1 MRSGNSNQKK
11 KTRFACTPLA
21 GAAPWSVPTQ
31 QTVYVVAPTLQLLRS
46 SLTRCT
52 PVCTPVCK
60 GSAHRFCFGQK
71 KNRCASV
78 QSVCPIRIVHSDARS
93 KVRTCDWRS
102 RGVPTPTE
110 LWNGIGTFHL
120 STPRA
125 RHPHQHV
132 LPETGV
138 HPGVHTG
145 VQTGVH
151 LVRLLLRSIH
161 FYMTGH
167 SSSFNSNWM

>member
-1 MRSGNSNQKK
+1 MHSGAQ
-11 KTRFACTPLA
+11 
-21 GAAPWSVPTQ
+21 GE
-31 QTVYVVAPTLQLLRS
+31 
-46 SLTRCT
+46 CT
-52 PVCTPVCK
+52 PVLFWSK
-60 GSAHRFCFGQK
+60 K

-138 HPGVHTG
+138 HTGVHTG

-151 LVRLLLRSIH
+151 LVRLLVFVKSWNSRQKTRKLGRTRRDSLTQNIYICSNIFKMQETTTDLRRNMNGSK
-161 FYMTGH
+161 
-167 SSSFNSNWM
+167 